1 MTDNDKQTELPTNI
15 DKIADQI
22 IDDLDLRD
30 QVNMAHLPPSE
41 LEIIEKVLSRYI
53 AQKLKEDNFYG
64 NAEKYASSEAN
75 ETMEV
80 VKKVWDR
87 LRETHKVRVIK

>member
-15 DKIADQI
+15 DDIADQI
-22 IDDLDLRD
+22 IDDLNLRER
-30 QVNMAHLPPSE
+30 VNMAHLPISE

-53 AQKLKEDNFYG
+53 AQKLQEDNFYG
-64 NAEKYASSEAN
+64 NAEKYASSEAV

-80 VKKVWDR
+80 VKRVWER
-87 LRETHKVRVIK
+87 LRETHKLRVIK